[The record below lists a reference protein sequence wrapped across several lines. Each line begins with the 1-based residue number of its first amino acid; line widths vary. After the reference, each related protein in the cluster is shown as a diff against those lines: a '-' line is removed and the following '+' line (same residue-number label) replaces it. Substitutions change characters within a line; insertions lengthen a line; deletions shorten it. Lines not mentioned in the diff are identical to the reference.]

1 MAWREDA
8 HISKI
13 RTGLNGIQGGI
24 QKFLVSGALAK
35 YQSGVDLD
43 HASAAIDVTIADA
56 ADHQGLFVITNNSA
70 SGTAA
75 HTVTLTNGTF
85 NNTGNNKATLNA
97 PAEALI
103 VYFDGNGGGQ
113 VILNVGTVA
122 LATV

>member
-1 MAWREDA
+1 MADREEF
-8 HISKI
+8 HVNKL
-13 RTGLNGIQGGI
+13 RTGEKGILGGI
-24 QKFLVSGALAK
+24 QKMTVSGTVGK
-35 YQSGVDLD
+35 HQSGVDLD
-43 HASAAIDVTIADA
+43 HATVAIDAVIDDA
-56 ADHQGLFVITNNSA
+56 AQQQGLFIITNNSA

-113 VILNVGTVA
+113 VLVNIGTVA
-122 LATV
+122 LSTV

>member
-8 HISKI
+8 HIEKM
-13 RTGLNGIQGGI
+13 RTGEKGIKGGV
-24 QKFLVSGALAK
+24 QKFTASGTLGRH
-35 YQSGVDLD
+35 QSGVDLD
-43 HASAAIDVTIADA
+43 HASVAVDVVIDDA
-56 ADHQGLFVITNNSA
+56 AKQQGLFLITNNS
-70 SGTAA
+70 SGGTAS

-97 PAEALI
+97 PAEALL

-122 LATV
+122 LSTV